1 MDCSRRSRSAKCF
14 DEPCPSHRWR
24 LCQAD
29 VCPFNAR
36 SACAAQ
42 QILLLVEG
50 SRQERWTHLAL
61 YERWFWG
68 VLHLPHSS
76 PDAERCRHSGV
87 ACLLP
92 SDLPQRC
99 FHGGGSPIEGSMYS
113 NSTCSTCGDG
123 AADQLY
129 WGFPLHVFENHRRT
143 AHVLRCV
150 RERCAEPWLG
160 RLQQQA
166 RRPLLAVQGVL
177 YAHMDLWVLPY
188 AIAADAPLS
197 TVWRLNNGA
206 GGTDGALECT
216 NGSSADRSAV
226 AGRLRHVLHRNWW
239 CNSTRAAWEAMAEVE
254 EAGLLPTSWPA
265 AMLCPGWSD
274 LFYIPLGLSTLYS
287 ALSDIFWRHH
297 VPNEVSTHTILHL
310 LAMSDQSSV
319 EPRGSEHVV
328 RCVGGAEASI
338 RPDLIRRRA
347 CGHRLDFT
355 NAELV
360 AAFTSALQVQGEH
373 GEIDCEDTRPANPRE
388 SREKAK
394 RYLVR

>member
-1 MDCSRRSRSAKCF
+1 MNRTLGCGESRYFCERCPVESRDVAPGIDCGTRWSRKCF

-29 VCPFNAR
+29 GCPFNAR
-36 SACAAQ
+36 SACAAE
-42 QILLLVEG
+42 QILLLLEG

-76 PDAERCRHSGV
+76 SDAARCGHDASV
-87 ACLLP
+87 TCLLP

-99 FHGGGSPIEGSMYS
+99 FHGGGSPVHGSLYS
-113 NSTCSTCGDG
+113 NSTCSTCDDD
-123 AADQLY
+123 ADQLY
-129 WGFPLHVFENHRRT
+129 WGFALHVFEGHRRT

-160 RLQQQA
+160 QLQQRA

-197 TVWRLNNGA
+197 AVWRLTNGDSA
-206 GGTDGALECT
+206 MLECT
-216 NGSSADRSAV
+216 NGSPGDRSAV
-226 AGRLRHVLHRNWW
+226 ASRLRHALHRNWW
-239 CNSTRAAWEAMAEVE
+239 CNSTHGAWQAMAEVE
-254 EAGLLPTSWPA
+254 EAGLLPASWPS

-274 LFYIPLGLSTLYS
+274 LFYLPLRHSTLYG

-310 LAMSDQSSV
+310 LASS
-319 EPRGSEHVV
+319 ERASAHIV
-328 RCVGGAEASI
+328 RCVGGAEGKASI
-338 RPDLIRRRA
+338 RPDVIRRHA
-347 CGHRLDFT
+347 CGHRLDFK
-355 NAELV
+355 NAALV
-360 AAFTSALQVQGEH
+360 NAFKAALQREH
-373 GEIDCEDTRPANPRE
+373 GEMDCED
-388 SREKAK
+388 S
-394 RYLVR
+394 